1 MQTSYT
7 LNFYPK
13 EMAGSEDIE
22 PYFGSIRDIH
32 TLEKAKQ
39 VMELYVSKGFD
50 VAIWEIKH
58 SETRIM
64 TVKDKE

>member
-1 MQTSYT
+1 MQTSYS

-13 EMAGSEDIE
+13 ELAESEDIE
-22 PYFGSIRDIH
+22 LYFGSIRDIP

-39 VMELYVSKGFD
+39 VMELYISKGFN
-50 VAIWEIKH
+50 VAIWEIKQ

-64 TVKDKE
+64 VIKDKE